1 MKNEVKSGL
10 FWVLGIIQAMRGLIT
25 LSLYIIPSAM
35 MWYLPAYWG
44 NEGGDQVSAARAVI
58 LVASQVHS
66 AVVPAVNQNYFHF
79 P

>member
-1 MKNEVKSGL
+1 
-10 FWVLGIIQAMRGLIT
+10 
-25 LSLYIIPSAM
+25 M

-66 AVVPAVNQNYFHF
+66 AVVPAVNQDYFLF
-79 P
+79 L

>member
-1 MKNEVKSGL
+1 
-10 FWVLGIIQAMRGLIT
+10 
-25 LSLYIIPSAM
+25 M

-66 AVVPAVNQNYFHF
+66 AVFLAVNQDYFF
-79 P
+79 LL